1 MGSSSGMADEE
12 QLLPRRNLSAWL
24 GFGAQDG
31 LEKHE
36 DGVEATEKASAAVPT
51 SMQPTNERTSLMVS
65 SRVLWIVA
73 IRRKMRLSKSQL

>member
-1 MGSSSGMADEE
+1 MGSSSGMADVE
-12 QLLPRRNLSAWL
+12 QLLPRRNFSAWL
-24 GFGAQDG
+24 GFGTQDG
-31 LEKHE
+31 LEKLE